1 MAIISD
7 KGFQNKKWNTTFL
20 RKVVRNMRRFVN
32 PGNTAFEVAVNSQ
45 IYVDKTGLLA
55 YTNSVINTKQ
65 ALICSS
71 RPRRFGKS
79 ITADMLCAYY
89 SSGCDSDS
97 IFASYEIAKSDS
109 YKKHLNQYDVIY
121 LDIQWCMMDAG
132 SAEQTVSYLN
142 YHVIEELKEIYP
154 QILLDGIRTAYG
166 AMSCINAQT
175 GVKFIVIIDE
185 WDVLIRDEAAN
196 EAVLQ
201 DYINFLR
208 GMFKGSEPTKFIA
221 LAYLTGILPIKKL
234 KTQSAL
240 NNFMQFTMITPGVL
254 ARYIGFTEEEVGKLC
269 EQFGVDFREVKR
281 WYDGYELGDYHV
293 YNPNAVVNA
302 MINKS
307 FQSYWSQ
314 TGTYE
319 SIVPF
324 INMNFD
330 GLKTAVIEMLSGA
343 TTQINVNSFQ
353 NDMVSFVDK
362 DDVLTLLVHL
372 GYLAYNQNMQ
382 YAYIPNEEIR
392 QELLFAVRRKKW
404 SELNLFLQDSEE
416 LLDATLD
423 LDEELTAE
431 KIEKIH
437 TEYVSAIQY
446 NNENSLSCVLSIA
459 YLSAM
464 QYYFKPIR
472 ELPTGRGFAD
482 FVFIPKKEYAN
493 EYQALVTELKWNKNA
508 QTALNQIK
516 EKQYPQSLLQYTG
529 QILLIGINYDKKTK
543 EHSCKIERFER
554 ILQ

>member
-1 MAIISD
+1 MGI
-7 KGFQNKKWNTTFL
+7 
-20 RKVVRNMRRFVN
+20 FVN
-32 PGNTAFEVAVNSQ
+32 SDNSAFQVALNSE
-45 IYVDKTGLLA
+45 IYIDKTGLLT
-55 YTNSVINTKQ
+55 YTNKVMNTLQ
-65 ALICSS
+65 GYICNS

-79 ITADMLCAYY
+79 ITADMLTAYY
-89 SSGCDSDS
+89 SKGCDSGNMFS
-97 IFASYEIAKSDS
+97 GLEISQSPDFKE
-109 YKKHLNQYDVIY
+109 HLNRYDVIHW
-121 LDIQWCMMDAG
+121 DIQWCIGAAG
-132 SAEQTVSYLN
+132 GADRVVSYITEKT
-142 YHVIEELKEIYP
+142 IEELRKYYSEVIP
-154 QILLDGIRTAYG
+154 SDPCSLPEALSFI
-166 AMSCINAQT
+166 CNAT
-175 GVKFIVIIDE
+175 KNKFVVIIDE

-353 NDMVSFVDK
+353 NDMVNFVDK

-423 LDEELTAE
+423 MDEEATAE

-493 EYQALVTELKWNKNA
+493 EYPALVTELKWNKNA

>member
-1 MAIISD
+1 M
-7 KGFQNKKWNTTFL
+7 
-20 RKVVRNMRRFVN
+20 
-32 PGNTAFEVAVNSQ
+32 
-45 IYVDKTGLLA
+45 
-55 YTNSVINTKQ
+55 
-65 ALICSS
+65 
-71 RPRRFGKS
+71 
-79 ITADMLCAYY
+79 
-89 SSGCDSDS
+89 
-97 IFASYEIAKSDS
+97 
-109 YKKHLNQYDVIY
+109 
-121 LDIQWCMMDAG
+121 
-132 SAEQTVSYLN
+132 
-142 YHVIEELKEIYP
+142 
-154 QILLDGIRTAYG
+154 
-166 AMSCINAQT
+166 
-175 GVKFIVIIDE
+175 
-185 WDVLIRDEAAN
+185 
-196 EAVLQ
+196 
-201 DYINFLR
+201 
-208 GMFKGSEPTKFIA
+208 
-221 LAYLTGILPIKKL
+221 
-234 KTQSAL
+234 
-240 NNFMQFTMITPGVL
+240 
-254 ARYIGFTEEEVGKLC
+254 
-269 EQFGVDFREVKR
+269 DFREVKR

-353 NDMVSFVDK
+353 NDMVNFVDK

-423 LDEELTAE
+423 MDEEATAE

-493 EYQALVTELKWNKNA
+493 EYPALVTELKWNKNA

>member
-1 MAIISD
+1 M
-7 KGFQNKKWNTTFL
+7 GRFL
-20 RKVVRNMRRFVN
+20 N
-32 PGNTAFEVAVNSQ
+32 PDNGAFSEAVNSE
-45 IYVDKTGLLA
+45 IYIDKTRLLE
-55 YTNSVINTKQ
+55 YINRVINTTSKF
-65 ALICSS
+65 ICNS

-79 ITADMLCAYY
+79 MTADMLSAYY
-89 SSGCDSDS
+89 SRGCDSKELFKNYEIS
-97 IFASYEIAKSDS
+97 TVSSYEKN
-109 YKKHLNQYDVIY
+109 LNKYDVIHF
-121 LDIQWCMMDAG
+121 DVQWCMMDA
-132 SAEQTVSYLN
+132 EDTD
-142 YHVIEELKEIYP
+142 HVVDYINEGILQELREAYG
-154 QILLDGIRTAYG
+154 QIIPDAVRTAYG
-166 AMSCINAQT
+166 AMSYIKAAT
-175 GVKFIVIIDE
+175 GNKFVVIIDE

-343 TTQINVNSFQ
+343 TAQINVNSFQ
-353 NDMVSFVDK
+353 NDMVNFVDK

-423 LDEELTAE
+423 MDEEATAE

-493 EYQALVTELKWNKNA
+493 EYPALVTELKWNKNA

-529 QILLIGINYDKKTK
+529 QIILIGINYDKKTK

-554 ILQ
+554 VLQ

>member
-1 MAIISD
+1 M
-7 KGFQNKKWNTTFL
+7 GRFL
-20 RKVVRNMRRFVN
+20 N
-32 PGNTAFEVAVNSQ
+32 PDNGAFSEAVNSE
-45 IYVDKTGLLA
+45 IYIDKTRLLE
-55 YTNSVINTKQ
+55 YTNRVINTTSKF
-65 ALICSS
+65 ICNS

-79 ITADMLCAYY
+79 MTADMLSAYY
-89 SSGCDSDS
+89 SRGCDSKELFKNYEIS
-97 IFASYEIAKSDS
+97 TVSSYEKN
-109 YKKHLNQYDVIY
+109 LNKYDVIHF
-121 LDIQWCMMDAG
+121 DVQWCMMDAKD
-132 SAEQTVSYLN
+132 AD
-142 YHVIEELKEIYP
+142 HVVDYINEGILQELREAYG
-154 QILLDGIRTAYG
+154 QIIPDAVRTAYG
-166 AMSCINAQT
+166 AMSYIKAAT
-175 GVKFIVIIDE
+175 GNKFVVIIDE

-319 SIVPF
+319 LIVPF

-353 NDMVSFVDK
+353 NDMVNFVDK

-423 LDEELTAE
+423 LDEEATAE

-493 EYQALVTELKWNKNA
+493 EYPALVTELKWNKNA

-529 QILLIGINYDKKTK
+529 EILLIGINYDKKTK

-554 ILQ
+554 VLQ

>member
-1 MAIISD
+1 M
-7 KGFQNKKWNTTFL
+7 FL

-32 PGNTAFEVAVNSQ
+32 PGNAAFEVAVNSQ

-89 SSGCDSDS
+89 SRGCDSDS

-293 YNPNAVVNA
+293 YNPNVVVNA

-330 GLKTAVIEMLSGA
+330 GLKTAAIEMLSGA

-353 NDMVSFVDK
+353 NDMVNFVDK

-416 LLDATLD
+416 LLGATLD
-423 LDEELTAE
+423 MDEEATAE

-493 EYQALVTELKWNKNA
+493 EYPALVTELKWNKNA

>member
-1 MAIISD
+1 
-7 KGFQNKKWNTTFL
+7 
-20 RKVVRNMRRFVN
+20 
-32 PGNTAFEVAVNSQ
+32 
-45 IYVDKTGLLA
+45 
-55 YTNSVINTKQ
+55 
-65 ALICSS
+65 
-71 RPRRFGKS
+71 
-79 ITADMLCAYY
+79 
-89 SSGCDSDS
+89 
-97 IFASYEIAKSDS
+97 
-109 YKKHLNQYDVIY
+109 
-121 LDIQWCMMDAG
+121 
-132 SAEQTVSYLN
+132 
-142 YHVIEELKEIYP
+142 
-154 QILLDGIRTAYG
+154 
-166 AMSCINAQT
+166 
-175 GVKFIVIIDE
+175 
-185 WDVLIRDEAAN
+185 
-196 EAVLQ
+196 
-201 DYINFLR
+201 
-208 GMFKGSEPTKFIA
+208 
-221 LAYLTGILPIKKL
+221 
-234 KTQSAL
+234 
-240 NNFMQFTMITPGVL
+240 MQFTMITPGVL
-254 ARYIGFTEEEVGKLC
+254 SRYIGFTEEEVEKLC
-269 EQFGVDFREVKR
+269 EQFDVDFREVKR

-293 YNPNAVVNA
+293 YNPNAVVNV

-353 NDMVSFVDK
+353 NDMVRFADR

-372 GYLAYNQNMQ
+372 GYLAYNQNTQ
-382 YAYIPNEEIR
+382 GAYIPNEEIR

-404 SELNLFLQDSEE
+404 NELNLFLQDSEE

-423 LDEELTAE
+423 LDEGAVAE

-482 FVFIPKKEYAN
+482 FVFLPKKEYAN
-493 EYQALVTELKWNKNA
+493 EYPALVAELKWNKNA

-543 EHSCKIERFER
+543 EHSCKIERFEQG
-554 ILQ
+554 LQ

>member
-1 MAIISD
+1 
-7 KGFQNKKWNTTFL
+7 
-20 RKVVRNMRRFVN
+20 
-32 PGNTAFEVAVNSQ
+32 
-45 IYVDKTGLLA
+45 
-55 YTNSVINTKQ
+55 
-65 ALICSS
+65 
-71 RPRRFGKS
+71 
-79 ITADMLCAYY
+79 
-89 SSGCDSDS
+89 
-97 IFASYEIAKSDS
+97 
-109 YKKHLNQYDVIY
+109 
-121 LDIQWCMMDAG
+121 MDAG

-330 GLKTAVIEMLSGA
+330 GLKTAAIEMLSGA

-353 NDMVSFVDK
+353 NDMVNFVDK

-416 LLDATLD
+416 LLGATLD
-423 LDEELTAE
+423 MDEEATAE

-493 EYQALVTELKWNKNA
+493 EYPALVTELKWNKNA

>member
-1 MAIISD
+1 
-7 KGFQNKKWNTTFL
+7 
-20 RKVVRNMRRFVN
+20 MRRFVN

-89 SSGCDSDS
+89 SRGCDSDS

-109 YKKHLNQYDVIY
+109 YKKYLNQYDVIY

-330 GLKTAVIEMLSGA
+330 GLKTAVIEMLSGS

-353 NDMVSFVDK
+353 NDMVNFVDK

-392 QELLFAVRRKKW
+392 QELLFAVRRKKR

-423 LDEELTAE
+423 MDEEATAE

-472 ELPTGRGFAD
+472 ELPTGRGFSD

-493 EYQALVTELKWNKNA
+493 EYPALVTELKWNKNV

-554 ILQ
+554 VLQ